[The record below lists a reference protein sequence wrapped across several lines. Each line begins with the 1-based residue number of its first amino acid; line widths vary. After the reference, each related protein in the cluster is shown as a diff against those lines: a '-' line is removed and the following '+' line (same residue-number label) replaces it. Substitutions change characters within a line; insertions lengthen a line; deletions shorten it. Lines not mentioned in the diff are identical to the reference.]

1 MDRTQKAKMVT
12 DCETLGDDV
21 YWQGGLHKEEA
32 SSATTPDAVGG
43 HRTGNSFKPLVA
55 WLFGQLQ
62 GHVGASD
69 APDKAPG
76 ESPADPNPAGG

>member
-1 MDRTQKAKMVT
+1 MDRKQKAKMVP

-21 YWQGGLHKEEA
+21 CWQDGLHKEEA
-32 SSATTPDAVGG
+32 SSATAPDAVGG
-43 HRTGNSFKPLVA
+43 HRTGNGFQPLVA

-62 GHVGASD
+62 GHVVVSD

-76 ESPADPNPAGG
+76 ESHADPNPAVG